1 MSSAQERLDRFD
13 RATSRLMQA
22 HQDAL
27 EACQG
32 VLLDDRI
39 ERPTDDAVGDIPEA
53 STPLDIF
60 TPLRVDA
67 SSGSEEG
74 RLYRT
79 ALEDVRTI
87 LVSASEDLRVIL
99 GEGDEGGG

>member
-27 EACQG
+27 EACEG
-32 VLLDDRI
+32 ALDIPD
-39 ERPTDDAVGDIPEA
+39 PEA
-53 STPLDIF
+53 STSTFLDTFAAPLG
-60 TPLRVDA
+60 DA
-67 SSGSEEG
+67 PSGSQEG
-74 RLYRT
+74 RLYRA

-87 LVSASEDLRVIL
+87 LVGASEDLRAIL

>member
-27 EACQG
+27 EACAG
-32 VLLDDRI
+32 ALD
-39 ERPTDDAVGDIPEA
+39 TPEA
-53 STPLDIF
+53 STPTLLDTF
-60 TPLRVDA
+60 ASPLGDA
-67 SSGSEEG
+67 PSGSEEAPI
-74 RLYRT
+74 YRA

-87 LVSASEDLRVIL
+87 LVGASEDLRAIL

>member
-27 EACQG
+27 EACEG
-32 VLLDDRI
+32 ALDIPD
-39 ERPTDDAVGDIPEA
+39 PEA
-53 STPLDIF
+53 SASTLLDTSMPPLY
-60 TPLRVDA
+60 A
-67 SSGSEEG
+67 SASGSEEG
-74 RLYRT
+74 RLYRV

-87 LVSASEDLRVIL
+87 LVSASEDLRTIL
-99 GEGDEGGG
+99 GEGDEGVG

>member
-27 EACQG
+27 EACEG
-32 VLLDDRI
+32 ALGIPD
-39 ERPTDDAVGDIPEA
+39 PEA
-53 STPLDIF
+53 STSTLLDTFASPLG
-60 TPLRVDA
+60 DA
-67 SSGSEEG
+67 PSGSQEG
-74 RLYRT
+74 RLYRA

-87 LVSASEDLRVIL
+87 LVGASEDLRAIL

>member
-27 EACQG
+27 EACEG
-32 VLLDDRI
+32 ALDI
-39 ERPTDDAVGDIPEA
+39 PEVPEA
-53 STPLDIF
+53 STSTLLDTFASPLG
-60 TPLRVDA
+60 DA
-67 SSGSEEG
+67 PSGSQEV
-74 RLYRT
+74 RLYRA

-87 LVSASEDLRVIL
+87 LVGASEDLRAIL

>member
-27 EACQG
+27 EAC
-32 VLLDDRI
+32 
-39 ERPTDDAVGDIPEA
+39 VGALDIPEA
-53 STPLDIF
+53 STSTLLDTFASPLG
-60 TPLRVDA
+60 DA
-67 SSGSEEG
+67 PSGSQEV
-74 RLYRT
+74 RLYRA

-87 LVSASEDLRVIL
+87 LVGASEDLRAIL

>member
-27 EACQG
+27 EACEG
-32 VLLDDRI
+32 ALDI
-39 ERPTDDAVGDIPEA
+39 TQAPTPLDTPEA
-53 STPLDIF
+53 STPLDTF
-60 TPLRVDA
+60 ALPRGA
-67 SSGSEEG
+67 ASSSGSEEG
-74 RLYRT
+74 RLYRV
-79 ALEDVRTI
+79 ALEDVRKI
-87 LVSASEDLRVIL
+87 LLSASEDLRTIL

>member
-27 EACQG
+27 EACEG
-32 VLLDDRI
+32 ALDI
-39 ERPTDDAVGDIPEA
+39 TQAPTPVGTSEA
-53 STPLDIF
+53 STPLD
-60 TPLRVDA
+60 TLALPRGAA
-67 SSGSEEG
+67 SSGSEEE
-74 RLYRT
+74 RLYRA
-79 ALEDVRTI
+79 ALEDVRKI
-87 LVSASEDLRVIL
+87 LLSASEDLPTIL

>member
-27 EACQG
+27 EACEG
-32 VLLDDRI
+32 ALDIPD
-39 ERPTDDAVGDIPEA
+39 PEA
-53 STPLDIF
+53 SASTLLDTFAPPLS
-60 TPLRVDA
+60 DA
-67 SSGSEEG
+67 SSGLQEG
-74 RLYRT
+74 RPYRA

-87 LVSASEDLRVIL
+87 LVGASEDLRAIL

>member
-13 RATSRLMQA
+13 RAMSLLMQA

-27 EACQG
+27 GACEG
-32 VLLDDRI
+32 ALDDRV
-39 ERPTDDAVGDIPEA
+39 ERSTGDAVGYIPEA
-53 STPLDIF
+53 STSLDTSVPPLY
-60 TPLRVDA
+60 A
-67 SSGSEEG
+67 SASGSEEG
-74 RLYRT
+74 QLYRA

-87 LVSASEDLRVIL
+87 LVSASEDLRTIL